1 MNLGWVDHLSDKE
14 HFLNFYTYNN
24 LLKSALKRGSKGIS
38 IFVEQ
43 KSIEDIHLYVLRMEI
58 VEQLIVLV
66 NLVDYEKIY
75 EVQEIV
81 NLEVR
86 LKIIENCEI
95 WVIVGF

>member
-1 MNLGWVDHLSDKE
+1 M
-14 HFLNFYTYNN
+14 
-24 LLKSALKRGSKGIS
+24 KSALKRGSKGIS

-95 WVIVGF
+95 